1 MLGPNQVKNVDT
13 GEVISFE
20 RAKEL
25 GVAEVETSEG
35 SERPTFSD
43 AVRRGLVDFQ
53 RGVYTDVVRGMTMPI
68 SEAILEGLLEQ
79 DRVEPAQPGKYTI
92 IQVFELYYDE
102 VIFLFRVP
110 NVSQPLTFE
119 QLLER
124 GYLDLNAVI
133 YDMSEGVIMTTEE
146 AIESGHIDTKTGK
159 LRREGQEPVSI
170 KDAIRAGLLVA
181 IEAPL
186 LATLKGT
193 ERLRRMPPARSPVEK
208 PQDSTKGRSPS
219 PPKVTSPKKAPG
231 ETPRASE
238 DGQPAKAKP
247 PVERSP
253 SREVKEPGP
262 PTRPPRTTHS
272 PGKDTREKSPTKEA
286 PTKAPTK
293 EVPSRVPKS
302 PTKEAPVKPTEKVL
316 TKEGPTKPT
325 DKAPTKEV

>member
-193 ERLRRMPPARSPVEK
+193 ESESSKKEDKPV
-208 PQDSTKGRSPS
+208 PG
-219 PPKVTSPKKAPG
+219 KKAPG

-238 DGQPAKAKP
+238 DGQPAKAKA

-316 TKEGPTKPT
+316 TKESPTKPT